1 MKLIILVLSFFLVF
15 GSTKAQITS
24 SLPHTNT
31 YCLKKLITENLTEL
45 ENKIVVLG
53 KEKIFNVFIDSIN
66 DTLQNFFYN
75 TLKDRLVQYNLVFN
89 SVEPAE
95 FKIYFSNLNIKTE
108 YPTYRV
114 ENLIGN
120 RYIVRVFTVKFIY
133 KIIDTNKDSVLLSNS
148 VKAKYQD
155 KVLLDYIDYI
165 QDQNLYFA
173 RAELPK
179 IKFIDQYLVP
189 TIMILISGLAIVLF
203 FTIRSK

>member
-89 SVEPAE
+89 SVEPVE

-120 RYIVRVFTVKFIY
+120 RYIVRVFTVKFTY